1 MKAKTHTRSRPVG
14 ASPVKKPSPETWKAH
29 PFLQGLDAGLLAP
42 LAACAM
48 PTEFKAGELIFRE
61 GEMANRFYL
70 IIEGRVQLEAEATDR
85 PGVLVDYIGEGD
97 VLGWSWLFPPYTW
110 NFTARAVEQVKAIFF
125 YGTWLREQCEA
136 DRVLGYELMKR
147 TTAVVIRRL
156 QAARQ
161 QLVRTPVT
169 PEPC

>member
-1 MKAKTHTRSRPVG
+1 MNPKTITGIRPVG
-14 ASPVKKPSPETWKAH
+14 APPESPPWAEAWKAH
-29 PFLQGLDAGLLAP
+29 PFLRDLNPGLLTP

-70 IIEGRVQLEAEATDR
+70 IIEGRVQLEAEAPDR
-85 PGVLVDYIGEGD
+85 PGVLVDYIGAGD

-110 NFTARAVEQVKAIFF
+110 NFTARAVEPVRAIFF
-125 YGTWLREQCEA
+125 YGTWLREQCDTDPA
-136 DRVLGYELMKR
+136 LGYELMKR

-156 QAARQ
+156 HAARQ
-161 QLVRTPVT
+161 QLVHAAPPPV
-169 PEPC
+169 PN

>member
-1 MKAKTHTRSRPVG
+1 MNTKTITQIRPVG
-14 ASPVKKPSPETWKAH
+14 APPENKPWVDTWKAH
-29 PFLQGLDAGLLAP
+29 PFLRELNAGFFSS

-70 IIEGRVQLEAEATDR
+70 VLEGRVQLEAEATDR
-85 PGVLVDYIGEGD
+85 PGVLVDYIGEGE
-97 VLGWSWLFPPYTW
+97 VLGWSWLFPPYVW
-110 NFTARAVEQVKAIFF
+110 HFTARAVEPVRAIFF
-125 YGTWLREQCEA
+125 YGTWLRERCDA
-136 DRVLGYELMKR
+136 DPALGYELMKR

-161 QLVRTPVT
+161 QLVSATARPTSN
-169 PEPC
+169 